1 MIHKIIW
8 KVTVT
13 GKKGSGKSSLIS
25 SVVYNSSSPVDI
37 KGFIR
42 KKIDIN
48 FNFEDYDINLLF
60 LEMPMELLDD
70 RILSKSTLVLVTVD
84 ITDMD
89 SLEAAEK
96 FIMKYSNEMEIFL
109 IGMKSDLRYISQF
122 WENDMN
128 KVADKYNIKYYI
140 YNNKLNF
147 DDIMNDILKSVLTK
161 IYNRNK

>member
-13 GKKGSGKSSLIS
+13 GKRGSGKSSLIS

-48 FNFEDYDINLLF
+48 FNSEDYDINLLF
-60 LEMPMELLDD
+60 LEMPMELLDE
-70 RILSKSTLVLVTVD
+70 RVLSKSTLVLVTVD